1 MGIAWVH
8 GSYWLAAMSTPNRR
22 EGPDAAQRE
31 AQARE
36 YLRVASL
43 VRERDGSDNA
53 AGALLYESAK
63 QCINAVANRQ
73 GQDPGPTSA
82 KYYFLVSLAAGDALR
97 ASLTEDWNAV
107 MDLHINAD
115 RLNLSEFQF
124 EDSWQIA
131 YSFIDQMLQ
140 IYAQGV

>member
-1 MGIAWVH
+1 MRHSARPKPENISAWH
-8 GSYWLAAMSTPNRR
+8 RWFGKET
-22 EGPDAAQRE
+22 GPITQP
-31 AQARE
+31 ARCCMN
-36 YLRVASL
+36 LP
-43 VRERDGSDNA
+43 
-53 AGALLYESAK
+53 K

-140 IYAQGV
+140 IYAQGN